1 MNAFSNT
8 KPKIP
13 SPFLEKVKAD
23 LVYDTI
29 KRENPV
35 NFKALK
41 EAKENVIRWRTA
53 CQRFISR
60 AQNGE

>member
-1 MNAFSNT
+1 MTFNNVKQRIASCFV
-8 KPKIP
+8 
-13 SPFLEKVKAD
+13 EKVKAD
-23 LVYDTI
+23 LAYDTI

-35 NFKALK
+35 NFEALK

-60 AQNGE
+60 AKSGE